1 MSNCPAITDEPLWDR
16 VTVLS
21 TTSPMRLQ
29 LFQVPHGN
37 YDPYESYCTQ
47 PKGRADTSMYQHG
60 GRLGGNESFTV
71 EAIELSL
78 DDAATYPPGAPDS
91 DVAKLWALAHFELRT
106 ENDRALVFSAP
117 LASVRGNKVRWNLKR
132 KIHIDRGEGF
142 GAAINFSRAPS
153 LSRDR
158 KVMCVLYGDHYM
170 VPVHAQGFA
179 DGKPEP
185 FPFAED
191 AGTFRAQVAALTQ
204 RCDSLE
210 AILAE
215 RFDRLEAKLAKP
227 VEAPTVQA
235 RMALAVLDCSRC
247 GGDLHPIM
255 GHVDGAA
262 VCLTCWLAAQPKR
275 CEECREPCGELDVA
289 ERDGELLTCVACWE
303 RRAAGDAKRV
313 LAEAAGRAKLARRIE
328 PYSPPASPKARRLTT
343 ARLAQLVS
351 MATLAGLGFSAAV
364 AKVVMP

>member
-179 DGKPEP
+179 DGACRPRLLALRRRP
-185 FPFAED
+185 PPDHGARRRRGRLPDVLAGRAAE
-191 AGTFRAQVAALTQ
+191 ALRGVPRAV
-204 RCDSLE
+204 R
-210 AILAE
+210 
-215 RFDRLEAKLAKP
+215 R
-227 VEAPTVQA
+227 A
-235 RMALAVLDCSRC
+235 RRRRAR
-247 GGDLHPIM
+247 
-255 GHVDGAA
+255 
-262 VCLTCWLAAQPKR
+262 
-275 CEECREPCGELDVA
+275 
-289 ERDGELLTCVACWE
+289 
-303 RRAAGDAKRV
+303 RRAAHVRGV
-313 LAEAAGRAKLARRIE
+313 LGAARGR
-328 PYSPPASPKARRLTT
+328 
-343 ARLAQLVS
+343 
-351 MATLAGLGFSAAV
+351 
-364 AKVVMP
+364 